1 MSYKEMAE
9 PLSFTS
15 IHTVV
20 LSGPN
25 GHGKSS
31 LLDAITWALWGR
43 ARGVDRRGT
52 GTDDLIHHK
61 EAHMQVEF
69 SFELEGQR
77 YRVIR
82 SRSRKGKTGVSKLEF
97 QILDDGVP
105 RALTGE
111 TIALTQAAI
120 DKTLRMDYET
130 FINSAFIMQGKADI
144 FMAKSANE
152 RKEILSEI
160 LGLSLYDEL
169 EELAK
174 EKRREQNE
182 HLRVI
187 DTKISSIRQELE
199 LLPSYKVELGA
210 ATEELALAQAAIKEV
225 EGELAVYREK
235 KALFDLKNARLAE
248 ITKRTRLAEADI
260 TALDEQLGALSA
272 SALRAKAIVEK
283 ETAIDEGYAKLI
295 ELRQKDE
302 ELSSVAQE
310 HAALEVLANEARL
323 KIAKKRST
331 LESEV
336 AHLGRRKAELET
348 ELAKKP
354 DIETRLAKITSAL
367 AEMEPLKRIIVEHRE
382 RYSEL
387 RETTAGLAA
396 AIKANQSKLGEAEN
410 RRALMTDDDSCPLCK
425 KPLDADDR
433 RALEAGAGKEI
444 ADLKATI
451 ERDRAGKETAE
462 REMGEVEAE
471 GRRLS
476 DNVKGENELQASK
489 GKLEG
494 EMSAFADAAENL
506 AGIEKQLAEI
516 QPKLA
521 QDAFAIDEHAGLKH
535 ALDAIAE
542 LAYSPALHQILK
554 KDLKELLENEM
565 LKANLE
571 NAKETLESTGATI
584 KTLTA
589 QKDAKLLAI
598 GEDEK
603 NALALATELAELANI
618 SATILRTEAALA
630 EKKAVEATATTN
642 KTTAQ
647 VRIDACAKLAQQ
659 KNELTTKRKET
670 ARETGIYDKLAFIF
684 SKKGIQALIIEN
696 TIPEIEDEAN
706 ALLHR
711 LTDGQMSLRFI
722 TQKDKKT
729 GGVVETLDLIITD
742 GELGERKYEL
752 FSGGEAFRINFAVR
766 IALSELLA
774 RRAGARLETLVIDE
788 GFGTQDEEGKE
799 KLIEAIT
806 AVQDDFKKI
815 IVITHLDD
823 LKEAFPARIDV
834 TKKRG
839 VGSIAT
845 VL

>member
-1 MSYKEMAE
+1 M
-9 PLSFTS
+9 SFTS
-15 IHTVV
+15 IHTAV

-31 LLDAITWALWGR
+31 LLDAITWALWGQ
-43 ARGVDRRGT
+43 ARGVDKRGT

-69 SFELEGQR
+69 SFELEGAR

-82 SRSRKGKTGVSKLEF
+82 SRSRKGKSGVSKLEF
-97 QILDDGVP
+97 QILDNGLP

-111 TIALTQAAI
+111 TIAMTQAAI

-169 EELAK
+169 EELAR

-187 DTKISSIRQELE
+187 DAKMASMRQELE
-199 LLPSYKVELGA
+199 LLPTYEDELA
-210 ATEELALAQAAIKEV
+210 SATAELALAQAAIKEV
-225 EGELAVYREK
+225 EGELAVFREK
-235 KALFDLKNARLAE
+235 KTLFDLKKARLFE
-248 ITKRTRLAEADI
+248 ISERIKRTREDTGELDRELAS
-260 TALDEQLGALSA
+260 LSA
-272 SALRAKAIVEK
+272 SASRARAIVDK
-283 ETAIDEGYAKLI
+283 EAAILEGYAKLK

-302 ELSSVAQE
+302 QLTGVAQE
-310 HAALEVLANEARL
+310 HAAFEALTNEARL
-323 KIAKKRST
+323 KIAKERST
-331 LESEV
+331 LESEI
-336 AHLGRRKAELET
+336 AHLDRRKAELEK

-354 DIETRLAKITSAL
+354 AIETELEKITRAL
-367 AEMEPLKRIIVEHRE
+367 AVMEPLKQKIVELRD

-387 RETTAGLAA
+387 RETVAGLAA
-396 AIKANQSKLGEAEN
+396 AIKASETRLEEAEN
-410 RRALMTDDDSCPLCK
+410 RRALMTGDDSCPLCK

-433 RALEAGAGKEI
+433 RSLEAGAGKEI
-444 ADLKATI
+444 DDLKAII
-451 ERDRAGKETAE
+451 ERNRAAKATYE
-462 REMGEVEAE
+462 REMREVEAE
-471 GRRLS
+471 GKLLS
-476 DNVKGENELQASK
+476 DNVKGEHELQASK

-494 EMSAFADAAENL
+494 EMSAFMGIAKSL
-506 AGIEKQLAEI
+506 AGIDKQLAEI
-516 QPKLA
+516 RPRLA
-521 QDAFAIDEHAGLKH
+521 QNTFAVAEHAGLKR
-535 ALDAIAE
+535 ALEEIE
-542 LAYSPALHQILK
+542 KLAYSPALHQSVK
-554 KDLKELLENEM
+554 KDLKGLLENEA

-584 KTLTA
+584 KALTA
-589 QKDAKLLAI
+589 QRDAKLQTV
-598 GEDEK
+598 GEDER
-603 NALALATELAELANI
+603 NALGLAEELEGFADI
-618 SATILRTEAALA
+618 EATITRTEAGLA
-630 EKKAVEATATTN
+630 GKKEVAATATAK
-642 KTTAQ
+642 KTTAE
-647 VRIDACAKLAQQ
+647 VRIDNCTKLAQQ
-659 KNELTTKRKET
+659 KRDLSDERKEA
-670 ARETGIYDKLAFIF
+670 ARESAVYEQLAFIF

-774 RRAGARLETLVIDE
+774 HRAGSRLETLIIDE

-823 LKEAFPARIDV
+823 LKEAFPARIEV

-839 VGSIAT
+839 VGSVAT
-845 VL
+845 VI